1 MVTSA
6 KGAAVLAL
14 AMLVASTGGC
24 VLKST
29 HDEVL
34 AKLSGAEAQL
44 QLSQTDNARLRTGLT
59 TLAGDVGQTATK
71 VEAMDASV
79 RKLQAGGADVETR
92 LSELQTLAAS
102 QVKMIATLGQAVGP
116 LKDEI
121 VALRAKLAALGANQ
135 PAPGPGVAV
144 SPQP

>member
-1 MVTSA
+1 MVRFA
-6 KGAAVLAL
+6 KGTAILAV

-34 AKLSGAEAQL
+34 AKLSGTEAQL
-44 QLSQTDNARLRTGLT
+44 NLSQAENARLRTGLT

-71 VEAMDASV
+71 VEAMGTSV
-79 RKLQAGGADVETR
+79 QKLQAGGNDVETR
-92 LSELQTLAAS
+92 LSELQTLVAS
-102 QVKMIATLGQAVGP
+102 QVKLIAAIGRTVGP
-116 LKDEI
+116 LKNEI
-121 VALRAKLAALGANQ
+121 DALRAKLAALAGR

-144 SPQP
+144 STQP

>member
-1 MVTSA
+1 MVRFA
-6 KGAAVLAL
+6 KGTAILAL
-14 AMLVASTGGC
+14 AMLVTSTGGC

-34 AKLSGAEAQL
+34 AKLSGTEAHL
-44 QLSQTDNARLRTGLT
+44 QLSQAENSRLRTGLT

-71 VEAMDASV
+71 VEAMDSSV
-79 RKLQAGGADVETR
+79 QQLEAGGKDVEAR
-92 LSELQTLAAS
+92 LTELQTLVAS
-102 QVKMIATLGQAVGP
+102 QVKMVVTLGQAVGP

-121 VALRAKLAALGANQ
+121 DALRVKLSALAANR
-135 PAPGPGVAV
+135 PVPGPGVAA